1 MARKKLYAA
10 QINEIL
16 KRYRAGETQNSLA
29 VAFDVSLSLITAT
42 IRRNK
47 AERKLSDPARNVK
60 ATLVPVVSQEI
71 LNLRK
76 IADDPR
82 YGADVRLLAAE
93 KLQTLEKPV
102 AQADEEEFDYFAFT
116 PDEQAEIDARRAQA
130 ERGRPQREAEA
141 RARHAREQ
149 AERDEKN
156 RQEYAAKL
164 DRERLEAARTPKPG
178 ITVDFAGQ
186 PGGFQPAPSD
196 PSLQRERDIW
206 SQERSNSAQT
216 FRERDPWEL

>member
-1 MARKKLYAA
+1 MARQKLYAA
-10 QINEIL
+10 QIEDIL

-29 VAFDVSLSLITAT
+29 VAFGVSLSLITAT

-47 AERKLSDPARNVK
+47 AERKLSDPLRNN
-60 ATLVPVVSQEI
+60 TSTVPVVSQEI

-76 IADDPR
+76 IVDDPR

-93 KLQTLEKPV
+93 KLQALEPQA
-102 AQADEEEFDYFAFT
+102 AQTDEEEFDYFGDLVPSAT
-116 PDEQAEIDARRAQA
+116 PQATPSTPRPLPPVDPRAGKIPGVAYMSDFPARPWTPEEPPNPRSRA
-130 ERGRPQREAEA
+130 
-141 RARHAREQ
+141 
-149 AERDEKN
+149 
-156 RQEYAAKL
+156 
-164 DRERLEAARTPKPG
+164 

-196 PSLQRERDIW
+196 PSLQRERVIW
-206 SQERSNSAQT
+206 SDLQGRNSPQT